1 MSSRA
6 DKAAAVTR
14 RGAKPGPKTGTTPQ
28 PTTITRDSG
37 ADNAI
42 PDLPDPAIYGLQSL
56 NRETF
61 ESEPVTEWPEACQ
74 RAWRMIWTSELAG
87 NFVESDRLAAESA
100 LLFLAQAV
108 DPTVPDAQRRAANK
122 EYSAAL
128 DKIGLNPSARSRLKI
143 SIATEEQTERKNDRD
158 KRREAPQPA
167 DTAEQPADHNAEI
180 VDLYSRNTGTG
191 PGGW

>member
-14 RGAKPGPKTGTTPQ
+14 RGAKPGPKTDNPT
-28 PTTITRDSG
+28 TTITRDSG
-37 ADNAI
+37 VGNPV
-42 PDLPDPAIYGLQSL
+42 PDLPDPAVYGLQRL
-56 NRETF
+56 NPDTF
-61 ESEPVTEWPEACQ
+61 EPEPLTEWPPACV
-74 RAWRMIWTSELAG
+74 RAWRMIWTSELAEG
-87 NFVESDRLAAESA
+87 FVESDRLAAESA

-143 SIATEEQTERKNDRD
+143 SIATEEQTERKNEKER
-158 KRREAPQPA
+158 KTQPPAPA
-167 DTAEQPADHNAEI
+167 DTGKPNGHRAEI
-180 VDLYSRNTGTG
+180 IDLYARHAGNG
-191 PGGW
+191 P